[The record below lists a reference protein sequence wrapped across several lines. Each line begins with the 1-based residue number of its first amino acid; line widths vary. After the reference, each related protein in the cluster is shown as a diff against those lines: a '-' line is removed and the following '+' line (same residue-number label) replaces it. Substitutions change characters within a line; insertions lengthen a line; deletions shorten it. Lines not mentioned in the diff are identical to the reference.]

1 LPQTYKWPLC
11 PAKKMLVRPV
21 IYLAA
26 FWKMFLSLCTRT
38 VVTVHVFITVHVR
51 MFAVLAKKYT

>member
-1 LPQTYKWPLC
+1 
-11 PAKKMLVRPV
+11 MLVRPV

-38 VVTVHVFITVHVR
+38 VVTVHVFIPVHVR
-51 MFAVLAKKYT
+51 MFAVLAKKYM